1 MVENI
6 ETYLEILNKIP
17 FLWLVIIAFVITIV
31 ENIFPPSPSDLIIV
45 AVSIIV
51 GVLHKPIIPIIIAAT
66 VGSTVG
72 FWIMF
77 SLGRK
82 FDNKI
87 VEADRLKFISKS
99 AIDKVEN
106 LFQKWGFKLVVANR
120 FLSGTRAVVSFFAG
134 MSGLPLPKTIVLS
147 AVSSLLWYGILST
160 LSYYFGA
167 NDWKVLIGYLYI
179 YDKVVLSLFIL
190 IVVSATVFWLI
201 NKRKKKI

>member
-190 IVVSATVFWLI
+190 IAVSATVFWLI
-201 NKRKKKI
+201 NKRKK